1 MIILDIKSI
10 VLNLVLQ
17 QQSRCPFKLSK
28 QLDLCVLS
36 KTMHDTIPS
45 YSLTLGD
52 RRCILINN
60 SLPVMYQNIH
70 CAEQLG
76 LHLLHNVD
84 DDILLSQPPGGITQ
98 YKTDAKLFAKI
109 LLE

>member
-1 MIILDIKSI
+1 MDIKSI

-17 QQSRCPFKLSK
+17 QQSRCPFTLSE
-28 QLDLCVLS
+28 QLDLCVLR

-45 YSLTLGD
+45 YSLTLGN

-60 SLPVMYQNIH
+60 SLPVMYQNIY

-84 DDILLSQPPGGITQ
+84 DDILLSQPPGRITQ
-98 YKTDAKLFAKI
+98 YKTDAKLFAKM